1 MALSLLDKSST
12 FFLDGGLTLKEQLQ
26 LLSVSKGFAINLQH
40 VPHLF
45 SSIDL
50 EFAWKLNDS
59 GLKTLI
65 RLAGSQLRSIKI
77 SYCREIT
84 GNAFSNLVK
93 APSLHTLS
101 IHQCENV
108 NVDQLM
114 EVFLMGRYLDSDSI
128 PSLTTVSLNGCS
140 GLIPAHLDKLYQL
153 GIKNIDQFECSSCA
167 KISTVQH
174 QCQYKGC
181 NPSTYVLCD
190 ACANTKFCFS
200 QNCNAFGCA
209 AEDCTS
215 NYAEWIRCG
224 DCGNGACESC
234 AETGENDLMYC
245 DSCLT
250 FFCDC
255 CCTVSTCEDCGNIFC
270 GEGDC
275 ISCGYCDFCDEM
287 YCGQGG
293 CTEVLMCYCCDETS
307 CGKDTCMAMVYCER
321 CDAYVCWECTNE
333 TLFTCA
339 DCKTTMCGIGEP
351 CTGELCKGCSQY
363 HCHDCMTTRNDTDEM
378 LQSVNNSVGLTG
390 FMGV

>member
-65 RLAGSQLRSIKI
+65 RLAGTQLRSIKI

-153 GIKNIDQFECSSCA
+153 GIKDIDQFECSQCA
-167 KISTVQH
+167 KISKTQH
-174 QCQYKGC
+174 QCTYKGC

-190 ACANTKFCFS
+190 ECSNTSFCYS
-200 QNCNAFGCA
+200 EHCNAFGCK
-209 AEDCTS
+209 DCTS
-215 NYAEWIRCG
+215 DYSDWIQCG
-224 DCGNGACESC
+224 DCGNGSC
-234 AETGENDLMYC
+234 NTCAQMGEYNDLYQC
-245 DSCLT
+245 DACLT
-250 FFCDC
+250 YFCDC
-255 CCTVSTCEDCGNIFC
+255 RTVDQCLDCGNNYC

-275 ISCGYCDFCDEM
+275 IACMYCDFCDEM
-287 YCGQGG
+287 YCGEGN
-293 CTEVLMCYCCDETS
+293 CTECNMCSCCGETS
-307 CGKDTCMAMVYCER
+307 CGKDTCMAMIWCQRCE
-321 CDAYVCWECTNE
+321 DYVCWECVND
-333 TLFTCA
+333 TLFTCTHC
-339 DCKTTMCGIGEP
+339 DVTMCGIRYP
-351 CTGELCKGCSQY
+351 LCTGTLCKGCSHF
-363 HCHDCMTTRNDTDEM
+363 HCDDCMATNDTVGE
-378 LQSVNNSVGLTG
+378 LSV
-390 FMGV
+390 

>member
-255 CCTVSTCEDCGNIFC
+255 CCTVSTCEDCGNNFC

-333 TLFTCA
+333 TLYTCA